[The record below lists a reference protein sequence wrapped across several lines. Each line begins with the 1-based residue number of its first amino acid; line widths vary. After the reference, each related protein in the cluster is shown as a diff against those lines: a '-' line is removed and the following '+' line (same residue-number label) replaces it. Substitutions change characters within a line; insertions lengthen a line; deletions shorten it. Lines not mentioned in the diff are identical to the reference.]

1 MRKLV
6 LWVIAG
12 VFLGAALFGAPHG
25 AWAQDG
31 KQIYTAKCEACHG
44 EKGDGKGALCK
55 NFTPPPGNFTDPS
68 FWQGDANKKIAD
80 AITKGKGPMLPVKP
94 PLNPAEIKAVT
105 EYMTQSFK
113 K

>member
-44 EKGDGKGALCK
+44 EKGDGKGAMCK

-68 FWQGDANKKIAD
+68 SWQGDANKKIAD
-80 AITKGKGPMLPVKP
+80 AITKGKGQMLPAKP

-105 EYMTQSFK
+105 EYMAQSFK